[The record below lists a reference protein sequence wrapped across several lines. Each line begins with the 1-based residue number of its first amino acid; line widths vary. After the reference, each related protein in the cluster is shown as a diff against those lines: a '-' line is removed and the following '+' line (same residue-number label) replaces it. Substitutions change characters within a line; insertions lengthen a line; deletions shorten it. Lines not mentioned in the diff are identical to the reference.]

1 MEENISDKQREI
13 LEFIKKETLEKGYPP
28 AVREICSSVGLKST
42 ASVHA
47 HLSKLEKLGYIK
59 RDPSKTRSIEILDD
73 SFNPLRREISH
84 IPVVGNVAAG
94 EPLLAEQNITDYFP
108 LPADALP
115 NGQMFMLK
123 VRGESMIGAGILD
136 GDMLV
141 VKQTSQASQGDM
153 VVALIEDGATVKYF
167 YKENGH
173 YRLQP
178 DNPDYE
184 PIITKNVSILGKVI
198 GVMRFF

>member
-184 PIITKNVSILGKVI
+184 PIITENVSILGKVI